1 MFVEGNFVDIVESLS
16 NSELS
21 NPLPFIVVLE
31 PDPELKSGSIFCLSL
46 SSLMT
51 VFVCEKKPGLS
62 TDLVFLGF
70 IIDSEIISEL
80 LSKSLLPKLSFEFDK
95 SCELFSYL
103 SSSSGD
109 ELFSIFDC
117 EISFGSFSFGYSVL
131 PTFCLSSPSF
141 ELSEV
146 VLAIV
151 SPSGKVS

>member
-31 PDPELKSGSIFCLSL
+31 PDPELKSGSIFGLSL
-46 SSLMT
+46 SSLIT

-62 TDLVFLGF
+62 TDLVFFGF

-80 LSKSLLPKLSFEFDK
+80 LSKSLLPKLSFEFEK
-95 SCELFSYL
+95 ICELFSYL

-109 ELFSIFDC
+109 GLFSIFDC
-117 EISFGSFSFGYSVL
+117 EISFGSFSFRYSVL

-141 ELSEV
+141 ELNEV
-146 VLAIV
+146 VLYIL
-151 SPSGKVS
+151 SPSEKVS